1 MDTVYGVEYGG
12 SRRRLAVGEL
22 RAVVVVVVMV
32 VVESPGPKDR
42 HLEEVPPGCAAIGD

>member
-22 RAVVVVVVMV
+22 RAVVVVVV
-32 VVESPGPKDR
+32 ESPGPKDR

>member
-22 RAVVVVVVMV
+22 RAVVVVV
-32 VVESPGPKDR
+32 ESPGPKDR

>member
-22 RAVVVVVVMV
+22 RAVVVVVV

>member
-22 RAVVVVVVMV
+22 RAVVVVVV
-32 VVESPGPKDR
+32 VESPGPKDR